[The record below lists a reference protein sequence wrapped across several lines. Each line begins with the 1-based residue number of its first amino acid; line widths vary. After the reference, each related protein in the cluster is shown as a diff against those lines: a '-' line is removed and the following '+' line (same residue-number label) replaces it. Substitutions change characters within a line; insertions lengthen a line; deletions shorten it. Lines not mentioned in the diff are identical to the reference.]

1 MIITMSSIPPVNNK
15 RRVLEKAR
23 IQKLKSWH
31 ESAKKIAKAEI
42 EFISSILR
50 DNDDDAYTD
59 WIVDETIRSEVVK
72 KDS

>member
-1 MIITMSSIPPVNNK
+1 MSSVPPVNNK
-15 RRVLEKAR
+15 RRVFEKAR

-42 EFISSILR
+42 EFR
-50 DNDDDAYTD
+50 DNVDDAYTD
-59 WIVDETIRSEVVK
+59 WIMDETIRSEVIK